1 MRNADT
7 VCREI
12 GPIGLIGLIGD
23 RHMACD
29 VPWPVEIPEPMTAVG
44 LKFAI
49 SVPQPLDF
57 LVYCGILN

>member
-1 MRNADT
+1 
-7 VCREI
+7 
-12 GPIGLIGLIGD
+12 
-23 RHMACD
+23 MACD

-49 SVPQPLDF
+49 SVPLPLDF